1 MYTHKGGILGVVW
14 KSVIGVE
21 FARLPFDSAAKTSGF
36 SEASVLYKMSLIV
49 LPGNNSAGR
58 IPRTQRVLQIELL
71 IWDAQKNAF
80 LWGDKLLI
88 LPYLFICFRCLF
100 VSACVRL
107 QRGLCLVFF
116 FVCFVLVLFLCFVCG
131 FCLVDFWFV
140 CLVFFW
146 KVQMV
151 SQCWRWG
158 SDARK
163 GLLLL
168 PWFLTAWQTCT
179 ELCTVTGFS
188 V

>member
-116 FVCFVLVLFLCFVCG
+116 LFALFWFCFCVLFV
-131 FCLVDFWFV
+131 VFV
-140 CLVFFW
+140 CLVFGLFGFFW

-151 SQCWRWG
+151 SQCWR
-158 SDARK
+158 
-163 GLLLL
+163 
-168 PWFLTAWQTCT
+168 
-179 ELCTVTGFS
+179 
-188 V
+188 

>member
-14 KSVIGVE
+14 KSVMGVE

-140 CLVFFW
+140 WFFFGKCKW
-146 KVQMV
+146 CRSVGGEGVMQGKA
-151 SQCWRWG
+151 SSC
-158 SDARK
+158 
-163 GLLLL
+163 
-168 PWFLTAWQTCT
+168 FLIPDSLANLHRAVHCHR
-179 ELCTVTGFS
+179 L
-188 V
+188 